1 VDQDTQQFD
10 GKNQQSETTPE
21 VGPDTGQETTGEVAA
36 VNAAA
41 EAAAT
46 DSAAGAVSEPTTSEP
61 ASSMN
66 SDERKAAL
74 EAIIYAADEPATI
87 EQLAKALDE
96 PKAAVQAALDEL
108 VANYAVESRGIEI
121 RGVAGG
127 YKMYTKPQ
135 HHDLVRRFIKSLRPP
150 LRLTMP
156 ALETLA
162 VISYKQP
169 VTAPEIQEIRGVNTS
184 GVIKT
189 LLDKKLITTAGRKE
203 VIGRPILYRTSKEFL
218 MRFGLSDLGE
228 LPSLKEFEA
237 LAREALGT
245 DEGVAES
252 DAGDESVLD
261 SVEPTEAEA
270 VAELEA
276 SASADAVH
284 GGESLPMVDEATAT
298 ARASDDEPSA
308 PKQFEQSISPDVVEA
323 IASHPTEA
331 AEATESQS
339 EAQSDATDAG
349 TAMTETADSH
359 RDSTATASESAE
371 AASETH
377 PTAESFESIEPH
389 AEHVEAVS
397 SESHSDQA
405 SSEHLSPDSET
416 VSAHGEAAESAFAES
431 EQPART
437 IGMSAETPETSFAA
451 TEYESSIDADTTAH
465 EISDEILAQLTQG
478 IEIEVSADS
487 LAALSSSEIPAEE
500 APAQFYSSDAEPER
514 DLVPNAQSSENVA
527 EQSSEHKTEN
537 DSPDEPEKSRR
548 AAAGE

>member
-1 VDQDTQQFD
+1 VDHDTQQLD
-10 GKNQQSETTPE
+10 DNNPKSEATPETTDG
-21 VGPDTGQETTGEVAA
+21 VTSDTGQETQP
-36 VNAAA
+36 
-41 EAAAT
+41 EAQAHAQDQGSA
-46 DSAAGAVSEPTTSEP
+46 DSAQSASPEPV
-61 ASSMN
+61 SSMN
-66 SDERKAAL
+66 ADERKAAL

-87 EQLAKALDE
+87 EQLAKALSE
-96 PKAAVQAALDEL
+96 PKAEVQAALDEL
-108 VANYAVESRGIEI
+108 VASYASDTRGIEI

-245 DEGVAES
+245 DEGVAEGET
-252 DAGDESVLD
+252 GDESVLD
-261 SVEPTEAEA
+261 SIEPTEAEA

-276 SASADAVH
+276 EAAADSNTTET
-284 GGESLPMVDEATAT
+284 GETAT
-298 ARASDDEPSA
+298 PLAEAAAAGADESST
-308 PKQFEQSISPDVVEA
+308 PKQYEQSISPDVAEA
-323 IASHPTEA
+323 IASHTVEAAAAPEAETNQLEAVAELSEPASKPIVEAIAETPVAPVSHESIAPTEQEPEPEPVDAQSESVEPTFAA
-331 AEATESQS
+331 AESTEAVGIS
-339 EAQSDATDAG
+339 
-349 TAMTETADSH
+349 METPA
-359 RDSTATASESAE
+359 SAE
-371 AASETH
+371 A
-377 PTAESFESIEPH
+377 SIEP
-389 AEHVEAVS
+389 EAS
-397 SESHSDQA
+397 Y
-405 SSEHLSPDSET
+405 ET
-416 VSAHGEAAESAFAES
+416 
-431 EQPART
+431 EQ
-437 IGMSAETPETSFAA
+437 
-451 TEYESSIDADTTAH
+451 

-487 LAALSSSEIPAEE
+487 LAALSSTEVPAEE
-500 APAQFYSSDAEPER
+500 SPAQFYSSDAEPER
-514 DLVPNAQSSENVA
+514 QALPSAEATEHTGDQASSPEN
-527 EQSSEHKTEN
+527 ESTT
-537 DSPDEPEKSRR
+537 EPEKSRK